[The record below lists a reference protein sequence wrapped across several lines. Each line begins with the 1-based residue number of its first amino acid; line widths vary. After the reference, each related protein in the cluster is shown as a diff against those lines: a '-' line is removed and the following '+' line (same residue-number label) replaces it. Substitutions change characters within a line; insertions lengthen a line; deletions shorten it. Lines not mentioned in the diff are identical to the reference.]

1 MGAVLRRETSGS
13 AWWHLL
19 LFFFSLRVRF
29 SRNTRLTVSC
39 RASTSQIIQPW
50 SLAARDGEWR
60 ASKHKRKMWARY
72 GSRTRGVNPPNPP
85 PKTRAR
91 VWVQS
96 WQELINISPPP
107 PKNKPP
113 SADWWCCWTRAC
125 TVLLIKCLHRQHL
138 QPHRRSQPPSRKAVM
153 ENICMFT
160 DNKCAAVCARACV
173 CVCEWAVNRLV
184 VCACV
189 RAARWGCVGAS
200 LRCGRGRRLDEGSR
214 FIRCVCVFV

>member
-85 PKTRAR
+85 PKPRSR
-91 VWVQS
+91 FWVQS
-96 WQELINISPPP
+96 AQELINISPPP
-107 PKNKPP
+107 PPKKQASISWLVMLLDPSMHGVVNQMPTP
-113 SADWWCCWTRAC
+113 SASTATSAESASFSQGRDG
-125 TVLLIKCLHRQHL
+125 KHLH
-138 QPHRRSQPPSRKAVM
+138 VY
-153 ENICMFT
+153 
-160 DNKCAAVCARACV
+160 
-173 CVCEWAVNRLV
+173 
-184 VCACV
+184 
-189 RAARWGCVGAS
+189 G
-200 LRCGRGRRLDEGSR
+200 
-214 FIRCVCVFV
+214 